1 LICKLAQEDNE
12 PVDFSS
18 QFKVFMTDKKTKALH
33 QENRTIHFWF
43 YNLEQNGHVDETNEF
58 MRELFKSKE
67 FPRG

>member
-1 LICKLAQEDNE
+1 
-12 PVDFSS
+12 
-18 QFKVFMTDKKTKALH
+18 MTDKKTKALH
-33 QENRTIHFWF
+33 QENRTLDFWF